1 MSVKTTHYTQQIY
14 KDIRQK
20 ASIFLRLMSENIVNE
35 STPNTPKKTNRLR
48 LDVLKQTLGLSGKIV
63 WAKKYASIQEN
74 KQHKNY
80 TTPGT
85 GPHYALNAV
94 KSSVA
99 KTRQIAKNAGLIKL

>member
-1 MSVKTTHYTQQIY
+1 MSVKITHYTQQIRN
-14 KDIRQK
+14 DIRQK
-20 ASIFLRLMSENIVNE
+20 ASIFLRLMSEDIVKE

-48 LDVLKQTLGLSGKIV
+48 LDTLRQVLGLSGKVI
-63 WAKKYASIQEN
+63 WTKKYAAIQEN

-94 KSSVA
+94 KKSITKTSSIA
-99 KTRQIAKNAGLIKL
+99 KTAGFIK